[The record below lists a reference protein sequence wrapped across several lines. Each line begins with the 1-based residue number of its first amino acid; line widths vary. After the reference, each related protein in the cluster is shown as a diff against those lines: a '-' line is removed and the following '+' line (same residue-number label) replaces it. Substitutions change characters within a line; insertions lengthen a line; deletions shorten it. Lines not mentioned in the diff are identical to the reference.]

1 MYEWINIVFTDVWIT
16 MPLLFTQQEIIL
28 KRKQTW
34 KTNKQCCNEKSRIY
48 KSLFILQKL
57 LKVQMYRW
65 TDVHLYMGY
74 MKSHLQFHRVLGGMV
89 WRMKGECKQSLG
101 RMITFSPR
109 IDLFSSLL
117 YPGPGETQ
125 SEPGSESNIFEL
137 RHFWLK
143 FEPPI

>member
-1 MYEWINIVFTDVWIT
+1 MNRCTSVHG
-16 MPLLFTQQEIIL
+16 LHEIAS
-28 KRKQTW
+28 TVPP
-34 KTNKQCCNEKSRIY
+34 CA
-48 KSLFILQKL
+48 
-57 LKVQMYRW
+57 
-65 TDVHLYMGY
+65 
-74 MKSHLQFHRVLGGMV
+74 GGMV

-125 SEPGSESNIFEL
+125 SEPGTKFNIFEL

>member
-1 MYEWINIVFTDVWIT
+1 
-16 MPLLFTQQEIIL
+16 
-28 KRKQTW
+28 
-34 KTNKQCCNEKSRIY
+34 
-48 KSLFILQKL
+48 
-57 LKVQMYRW
+57 
-65 TDVHLYMGY
+65 MGY

-125 SEPGSESNIFEL
+125 SEPGTESNIFEL

-143 FEPPI
+143 FEPPIYSYILIKEVQSAVCCHKHFMRSIILVKWV